1 MEFLSAKD
9 EIRRLLQRRAKTMG
23 FTVRAVEVLVNGS
36 DRPRSYRDGSRIVAA
51 GDCADY
57 IRLVVQGVAKLMY
70 QPRGAKRT
78 RLVQVFGPGDFLF
91 LPPVGD
97 PLPERLEIVAH
108 GDTSVTMVTRAHL
121 SEALELMPPS
131 RIGQL
136 VSWTA
141 RTAQHLM
148 LRQVALSCFDVE
160 GRIASEMAALARRF
174 GERVTGGWLIDL
186 ELIHQDIADL
196 AACSR
201 ARATRALGA
210 LERRRLVVNQGGRY
224 WVSTD
229 LLDWLSCRDAD
240 PEAA

>member
-1 MEFLSAKD
+1 
-9 EIRRLLQRRAKTMG
+9 
-23 FTVRAVEVLVNGS
+23 
-36 DRPRSYRDGSRIVAA
+36 
-51 GDCADY
+51 
-57 IRLVVQGVAKLMY
+57 MY
-70 QPRGAKRT
+70 QPRGAKRA
-78 RLVQVFGPGDFLF
+78 RLVQFFGAGDFLF

-108 GDTSVTMVTRAHL
+108 GDALATMVTRAHL
-121 SEALELMPPS
+121 SEALEHMPAS

-141 RTAQHLM
+141 RTAQHLL
-148 LRQVALSCFDVE
+148 LRQAALSCFDVE

-174 GERVTGGWLIDL
+174 GERVAGGWLIDL

-210 LERRRLVVNQGGRY
+210 LERRRLVVNQSGRY
-224 WVSTD
+224 WISTD
-229 LLDWLSCRDAD
+229 LLDWLSLRDAD